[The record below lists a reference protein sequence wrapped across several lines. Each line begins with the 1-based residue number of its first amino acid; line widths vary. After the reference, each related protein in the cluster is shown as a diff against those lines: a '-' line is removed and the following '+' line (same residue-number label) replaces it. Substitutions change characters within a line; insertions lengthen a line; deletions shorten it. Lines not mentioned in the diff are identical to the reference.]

1 MAYDSRPLYTIGTAA
16 ELLDVHPRTL
26 RLYEQAGLLRP
37 ARRNN
42 RRFYSNND
50 LNWIRC
56 IRYLIH
62 KKGLNQEGLRRLL
75 ARMPCWEIK
84 GCAEEK
90 MATCKCKADHSS
102 PCWKV
107 AETANEKPNKC
118 FECEVY
124 LSARDYVCLK
134 EELNDIEDVN
144 VN

>member
-1 MAYDSRPLYTIGTAA
+1 LYTIGTAA

-56 IRYLIH
+56 VRFLIH

-75 ARMPCWEIK
+75 AHMPCWEIR
-84 GCAEEK
+84 GCAPQDVANCPAK
-90 MATCKCKADHSS
+90 FDHSN
-102 PCWKV
+102 PCWKL
-107 AETANEKPNKC
+107 AESYCAKADKC
-118 FECEVY
+118 LECEMY
-124 LSARDYVCLK
+124 LSSK
-134 EELNDIEDVN
+134 EHLMLAGELTDIPSVEEAEAV
-144 VN
+144 